1 MTLEFFRKLNETKV
15 YQLSNSNIIENA
27 AANGYPTSKQATVD
41 LCKNEALTSFS
52 DPSSTFSQL

>member
-1 MTLEFFRKLNETKV
+1 M

-41 LCKNEALTSFS
+41 LHKNEAPTSFS
-52 DPSSTFSQL
+52 DLSSTFNQL